1 MTCVQVVSM
10 RLAKHVLKNQDKL
23 IAGITSV
30 THVEDDV
37 KVRLCMLC

>member
-1 MTCVQVVSM
+1 M